1 MHRKN
6 GPNKVVGEVQML
18 RLRVAAAE
26 SKLTLLRDQAREAKR
41 RRKEA
46 KRLAQRA
53 RTLFKRGKAQVAE
66 LRQSLARAEVKLFRA
81 GGRALA
87 RKMALSG
94 RVAKAAARPSKEPV
108 ASVQASAA
116 APPCAVHGARRI
128 VGEEPA
134 IRLMLPMARGHKE
147 AATLESEPITT

>member
-26 SKLTLLRDQAREAKR
+26 SKLSMLRDQAREAKR

-53 RTLFKRGKAQVAE
+53 RTLFKRGKAHVAE
-66 LRQSLARAEVKLFRA
+66 LRQSLAKAEVKLFQA

-87 RKMALSG
+87 RKMAGARRVSKGFARTPGKPGAVVRRPASLSSSARG
-94 RVAKAAARPSKEPV
+94 ISRRILMEIPAAQRAVPVAPGCRKAAA
-108 ASVQASAA
+108 
-116 APPCAVHGARRI
+116 
-128 VGEEPA
+128 
-134 IRLMLPMARGHKE
+134 
-147 AATLESEPITT
+147 LESESCPA

>member
-66 LRQSLARAEVKLFRA
+66 LRQSLAKAEVKLFQA

-87 RKMALSG
+87 RKMA
-94 RVAKAAARPSKEPV
+94 
-108 ASVQASAA
+108 
-116 APPCAVHGARRI
+116 GARRVSKGI
-128 VGEEPA
+128 ARSPKKASAVVRSPASLSSAARDISRRILMEIPAAQRAVPVAPSCQKSAALECEPC
-134 IRLMLPMARGHKE
+134 P
-147 AATLESEPITT
+147 T